1 MYGDISFSALFSGFG
16 RIMVD
21 NCNSVDIEHRAGL
34 IELVKPILCNSQSS
48 FEPLYLVV
56 EIEKLSKLFL
66 GILSHIQA

>member
-21 NCNSVDIEHRAGL
+21 NCNSVDIEHRVGL

-48 FEPLYLVV
+48 F
-56 EIEKLSKLFL
+56 K
-66 GILSHIQA
+66 